1 MNRYH
6 KDVYFSQEHAEHLA
20 ALVYQLNNK
29 DWRYTAHCLDNA
41 RLRILNIEQLLYFIK
56 NDLKIDVDGIFEYYI
71 DEKNNIEKICYRF
84 RYNNIYDIILV
95 IGNNKE
101 IITIYINSAEDKH
114 ETLKKELYARP

>member
-6 KDVYFSQEHAEHLA
+6 KDVYFPQEHVEQLT